1 MRFLIFGL
9 ILVAGPLA
17 ALAESADYTFVPP
30 PAKATTTASGPL
42 PASALSKALQAP
54 FPRYTVDTYAGQ
66 AETLRKSQTMPSLQV
81 AKGIDLDWT
90 DQPFFEE
97 PVLRDSAY
105 HWQASIQSVDATAL
119 RVKVDLSTLRSDE
132 SLWIVDP
139 TGTRPF
145 GPFTAADAD
154 PAAGFRWLPTVM
166 GDECV
171 LWVKSESADTPRI
184 TALGLSH
191 FYDSPATTKGS
202 MPCPLPADCITDTSL
217 QEIST
222 GIGRLSVTDD
232 RGNSALC
239 SGALINNATTE
250 ALEAYFLT
258 ADHCFQDFPGT
269 IFASALEVI
278 WDFRAS
284 GCDGG
289 EPSTAILNTLP
300 RSTGAAFLGN
310 SATIDGMLLQLA
322 AVPVGTRGRA
332 YLGWDTRTPT
342 AGEAVVCLHH
352 PSGDPMKESIGT
364 VTRTGVNSSFGE
376 NQTTLS
382 WTEGITE
389 GGSSGSPSLFSATNF
404 RIFGMLSNGNFQS
417 CSSAAARLD
426 QYSSFRDFFD
436 QIGGFLVDATPPSAG
451 RSAYTTAGTGGGTP
465 TTVRGCIMEGAARRN
480 VAGDL
485 LVSGLA
491 LLTLLGLAKFRAL
504 PPR

>member
-1 MRFLIFGL
+1 MRIVISGLFLALGS
-9 ILVAGPLA
+9 LVVH
-17 ALAESADYTFVPP
+17 AESADYIFVA
-30 PAKATTTASGPL
+30 PAAKEQVTVAGPM
-42 PASALSKALQAP
+42 PASALATALEAP
-54 FPRYTVDTYAGQ
+54 FPRFSVDTYAGQ
-66 AETLRKSQTMPSLQV
+66 AAALRKSQTMPSLQV
-81 AKGIDLDWT
+81 AAGINLDWS
-90 DQPFFEE
+90 DQPLFGDPLQQGNTF
-97 PVLRDSAY
+97 
-105 HWQASIQSVDATAL
+105 HWRTSIQSVDATAL
-119 RVKVDLSTLRSDE
+119 RIKVDLSSLRPDETL
-132 SLWIVDP
+132 WVVDP
-139 TGTRPF
+139 AGSHPF

-166 GDECV
+166 GDESI
-171 LWVKSESADTPRI
+171 LWI
-184 TALGLSH
+184 TSTSNDQPTVTVLGLSH

-250 ALEAYFLT
+250 TLEAYFLT

-284 GCDGG
+284 GCDGA
-289 EPSTAILNTLP
+289 EPSTATLNVLP

-310 SATIDGMLLQLA
+310 SATIDGMLLELA

-352 PSGDPMKESIGT
+352 PGGDPMKESIGT
-364 VTRTGVNSSFGE
+364 VSRTGVNSSFGE

-389 GGSSGSPSLFSATNF
+389 GGSSGSPSLFSASNF

-436 QIGGFLVDATPPSAG
+436 QIGGFLVNATPPSAG

-465 TTVRGCIMEGAARRN
+465 TTVRGCLMEGAARRN